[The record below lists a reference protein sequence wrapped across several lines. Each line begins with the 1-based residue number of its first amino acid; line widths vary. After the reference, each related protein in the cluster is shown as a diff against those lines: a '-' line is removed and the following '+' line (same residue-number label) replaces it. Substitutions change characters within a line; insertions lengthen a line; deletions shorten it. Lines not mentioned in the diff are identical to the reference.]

1 MRFTLPA
8 APAPDAHCD
17 LPLDDRHLLRFDTMV
32 DLFEDGTELEIQCS
46 LVLCFPNRAEFHSA
60 QYLISGLGSTPA
72 DSLLAMF
79 ADEDVDGL
87 RIPANVAAALDELA
101 HQAVRIV
108 CDRLCGGTL
117 DSATFAAVPEGYVGH
132 LCADDEEVECDEET
146 LEDIE
151 QRFLKLLA
159 AQEPDHPW
167 VCKLRTPREGNH
179 PRSKEFV
186 LR

>member
-1 MRFTLPA
+1 MRFTLPSTT
-8 APAPDAHCD
+8 PASVS
-17 LPLDDRHLLRFDTMV
+17 LGQGF
-32 DLFEDGTELEIQCS
+32 ELEWTGITGSGAAVECGFF
-46 LVLCFPNRAEFHSA
+46 FPITGMASA
-60 QYLISGLGSTPA
+60 DGNTVE
-72 DSLLAMF
+72 DSFLALF
-79 ADEDVDGL
+79 ADEMFSDAVL
-87 RIPANVAAALDELA
+87 PADVAAALDELA
-101 HQAVRIV
+101 HQAVRVV
-108 CDRLCGGTL
+108 CDRLSGGML
-117 DSATFAAVPEGYVGH
+117 DSATFADVPEGYVGH

-159 AQEPDHPW
+159 EDEPDHPW